1 MKTDAILSRAEARIA
16 RCYVDGMIGKEIA
29 EACHIS
35 YNTVIRHTQNIYE
48 KIGRHTIHSLVAW
61 WFCTNFD
68 IDLAEVMR
76 RLGAL
81 SLLALFCA
89 YTIGGGDYERMAR
102 RTTRRGRRNEV
113 ELLIDE

>member
-1 MKTDAILSRAEARIA
+1 MKTDAVLSKAEARIA
-16 RCYVDGMIGKEIA
+16 RCYVEGMIGKEVA
-29 EACHIS
+29 DACHVS

-48 KIGRHTIHSLVAW
+48 KIGRHSIQALVTW

-68 IDLAEVMR
+68 IDLAEVLR

-89 YTIGGGDYERMAR
+89 YTIGSGDCERAAR
-102 RTTRRGRRNEV
+102 RTTRRGRRHEV
-113 ELLIDE
+113 ELLIEG